1 MSQGQPQRPRD
12 YQSSRSSKQEAIK
25 YGDVFSVSG
34 DLASKPIAPR
44 TRRMQPPC
52 KLLRTWFWDKS
63 KRPRPAAVKK
73 IAASVNE
80 RVGAAGHHEATDIAR
95 NEGVTVQETQVGGT
109 RVITEEVDGQV
120 LGRYVT
126 PDVPLKYPGNVLNRD
141 SISIGEATT
150 LSCGYKS
157 VDQGDAVAIQAAEMR
172 AIGTNEITPS
182 GVASMA
188 QSAANVNPRIM
199 RDKNKTT
206 LYDVLADTTTRLP
219 MGKAM
224 TCEDAE
230 GLIDAKIRNK
240 LDMSTTPSGVATSM
254 SAVVRIN
261 QSK

>member
-109 RVITEEVDGQV
+109 RVITEEVDGQAISMEFGPNLRAPPFV
-120 LGRYVT
+120 IS
-126 PDVPLKYPGNVLNRD
+126 KKK
-141 SISIGEATT
+141 SITVSGFFSMRKMNNKA
-150 LSCGYKS
+150 G
-157 VDQGDAVAIQAAEMR
+157 QA
-172 AIGTNEITPS
+172 S
-182 GVASMA
+182 
-188 QSAANVNPRIM
+188 QSREEEPR
-199 RDKNKTT
+199 T
-206 LYDVLADTTTRLP
+206 
-219 MGKAM
+219 
-224 TCEDAE
+224 
-230 GLIDAKIRNK
+230 
-240 LDMSTTPSGVATSM
+240 
-254 SAVVRIN
+254 
-261 QSK
+261 Q